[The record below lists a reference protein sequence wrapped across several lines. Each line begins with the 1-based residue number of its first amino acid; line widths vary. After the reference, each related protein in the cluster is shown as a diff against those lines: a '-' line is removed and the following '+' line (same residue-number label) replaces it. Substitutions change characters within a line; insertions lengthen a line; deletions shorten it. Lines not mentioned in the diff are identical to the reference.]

1 MASPGDNK
9 PAIEARLVDYKGRP
23 VIRLDFPYDKSII
36 EEVRAIR
43 GRIWSVTNKSW
54 YVPDTGENRRRF
66 GISDFEERPNTVEES
81 SPLIPYQ
88 SVCQSLLDRMR
99 EKIILRA
106 LSPHTLKNYMNHIKV
121 YLREVGKAVNPLDM
135 TKADIEKYLLKR
147 HEKYTTSE
155 SERNCHINSIKF
167 LYEQVLGRE
176 RMLFYLT
183 RPEKP
188 QQLPKVLGEHELERM
203 FRSVPNLKHKTIL
216 LTAFSCG
223 LRVSEVTRLK
233 VRDLDMERL
242 QVFVERSKG
251 KKDRYV
257 MLSPVLKDVLTR
269 YVSIYKR
276 SPQDYLFEGQE
287 PGTPYG
293 TRSAQIIFNRA
304 VKAAGIHKDV
314 TFHALRHSFATHLL
328 EKGVDIKYIKDLL
341 GHFDIKTTERYLHV
355 AREKLVVIQ
364 SPLDYL
370 DPSI

>member
-1 MASPGDNK
+1 MASPEDSGSRIVASLIDF
-9 PAIEARLVDYKGRP
+9 KGKSM
-23 VIRLDFPYDKSII
+23 IRLDFQYDQEIVNEVKS
-36 EEVRAIR
+36 IR
-43 GRIWSVTNKSW
+43 GRIWSVTHRCW
-54 YVPDTGENRRRF
+54 YVPDTQDNRRRY
-66 GISDFEERPNTVEES
+66 GLSAFEQRPDVACEGSVE
-81 SPLIPYQ
+81 LPYQ
-88 SVCQSLLDRMR
+88 AVCQSLLERMR

-106 LSPHTLKNYMNHIKV
+106 LSKHTLKTYLNHIKL
-121 YLREVGKAVNPLDM
+121 YLSEVGKRANPVDM
-135 TKADIEKYLLKR
+135 TIEEIETYLLKR
-147 HEKYTTSE
+147 HEQHPTSE

-176 RMLFYLT
+176 RMCFYLT

-223 LRVSEVTRLK
+223 LRVSEVTRLRVK
-233 VRDLDMERL
+233 DIDMERL
-242 QVFVERSKG
+242 QVFIERSKG

-257 MLSPVLKDVLTR
+257 MLSPVLKDVLSR

-276 SPQDYLFEGQE
+276 SPADYLFEGQK
-287 PGTPYG
+287 PGKPYS
-293 TRSAQIIFNRA
+293 TRSAQTIFNRA
-304 VKAAGIHKDV
+304 IKSAGIHKNV

-328 EKGVDIKYIKDLL
+328 EKGVDIKYIKELL

-355 AREKLVVIQ
+355 AREKLVYIQ

-370 DPSI
+370 DTNI